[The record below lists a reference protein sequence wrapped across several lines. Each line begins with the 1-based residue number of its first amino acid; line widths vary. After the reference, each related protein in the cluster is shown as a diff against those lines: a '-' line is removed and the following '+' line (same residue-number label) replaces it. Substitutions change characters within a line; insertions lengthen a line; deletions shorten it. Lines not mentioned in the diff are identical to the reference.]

1 MENYLVVLFK
11 NKVRKRIIK
20 KFVTLNKATLFYN
33 KLIDESE
40 KIIFDVK
47 VENGHH
53 CNYEMGLI
61 ELNPKDISPIYLTDD
76 IGRNTRVKLEEQG
89 MALKTIKPYRK
100 EEFIFDIQ
108 KKKKIKIND
117 FIKEYLSGEVLKMV
131 SIINNKIV
139 VQKNETISLFSLKN
153 PDEASR
159 FIDSLSNHF
168 FKIKRADC
176 LFVKDYSTPQKKYL
190 FDLLEKN
197 GIDKKILYRKFTT
210 FPLPSK

>member
-1 MENYLVVLFK
+1 
-11 NKVRKRIIK
+11 
-20 KFVTLNKATLFYN
+20 
-33 KLIDESE
+33 
-40 KIIFDVK
+40 
-47 VENGHH
+47 
-53 CNYEMGLI
+53 
-61 ELNPKDISPIYLTDD
+61 
-76 IGRNTRVKLEEQG
+76 